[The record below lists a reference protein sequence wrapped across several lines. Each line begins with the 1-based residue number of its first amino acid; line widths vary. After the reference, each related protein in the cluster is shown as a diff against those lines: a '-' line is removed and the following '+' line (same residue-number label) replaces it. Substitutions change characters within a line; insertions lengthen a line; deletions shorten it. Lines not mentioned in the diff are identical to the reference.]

1 VSAGRLCPADQ
12 EGLVHFGIDK
22 GPIGIDLMELPMLRA
37 PEKEGI
43 EVADGQQ
50 ASLDACE

>member
-1 VSAGRLCPADQ
+1 VNVQSDFARQIKKGWFISVSTRGRSASM
-12 EGLVHFGIDK
+12 
-22 GPIGIDLMELPMLRA
+22 MELPMLRA